1 MATRFVTAWRKNDPK
16 LEAEAKQ
23 IWETTGIL
31 PDGESPDDRAKEIA
45 LIGYQDDKLAAVST
59 LKVRPF
65 DYLRQ
70 NFAFARETVLPEFR
84 KQEIGRELV
93 RATFKMIQEYAKEHP
108 EEKIAG
114 LATIFM
120 VPGIGTNPIGRETKL
135 TLIGYTPENEQIRV
149 AWFDHFEVPPNA
161 PNYTKN

>member
-1 MATRFVTAWRKNDPK
+1 MTTSFVTAWRKNDPK
-16 LEAEAKQ
+16 LEIEAKQ
-23 IWETTGIL
+23 IWEATGIL
-31 PDGESPDDRAKEIA
+31 PDRTTPAERAKEIA
-45 LIGYQDDKLAAVST
+45 LIGYQDGKLAAVST
-59 LKVRPF
+59 LNIRYF

-93 RATFKMIQEYAKEHP
+93 RATFAMIQDYAQNHP

-114 LATIFM
+114 MATIFM
-120 VPGIGTNPIGRETKL
+120 VPGIGKNPVGRETKL

-149 AWFDHFEVPPNA
+149 AWFNHFEVPPNA
-161 PNYTKN
+161 PNYKKS